1 MNQKVDLFL
10 LDGCGRC
17 KLYQTPQCKVHRW
30 SEELITLRGL
40 ILEHDLVEEIK
51 WGFPCYT
58 LNGKNI
64 LMLAVFKDNCAISF
78 FKGGLLNENTILE
91 KSGENSNIF
100 RLIRFQ
106 GIEKINKEKDT
117 IRKII
122 QEAIKIEKS
131 GKKLPKTNYSELEI
145 PEELTAA
152 FEEDEIFKSAFKSLT
167 PGRQRGYLL
176 FFSQPKQSQT
186 RLNRIQKC
194 KSAILNGKGLN
205 E

>member
-78 FKGGLLNENTILE
+78 FKGGLLNDNPILE

-194 KSAILNGKGLN
+194 KSDILNGKGLN

>member
-78 FKGGLLNENTILE
+78 FKGGLLNDNPILE

>member
-78 FKGGLLNENTILE
+78 FKGGLLNDNPILE

-106 GIEKINKEKDT
+106 EIEKINKEKDT